1 MSFQDKFK
9 EYHEKQ
15 EAKKYFR
22 SNNDQFLD
30 SSQWVK
36 TILGGLVVAIAV
48 GIILGVVISTLR
60 ITSSIFYLICGYVI
74 AMAVTRIAGVRSQQ
88 IAIVSV
94 CVTLVCF
101 IVGEMTMMYLP
112 LQQLGV
118 GLQHLNLID
127 LFVAGCKSLF
137 IENLFTTIIAILGL
151 FIAYQQSQ

>member
-9 EYHEKQ
+9 EYQEKQ

-60 ITSSIFYLICGYVI
+60 ITSSIFYFICGYVI

>member
-9 EYHEKQ
+9 EYQEKQ

-48 GIILGVVISTLR
+48 GLILGVVISTLR

-88 IAIVSV
+88 VAIVSV

-127 LFVAGCKSLF
+127 LFVTGCKSLF
-137 IENLFTTIIAILGL
+137 VEDLFTTIIAVLGL